1 MVLLVIYLINILLI
15 KKYLKEE
22 ELENRW
28 MTIRDSSLIINDWN
42 KPLLQDIKV
51 VDWNNNQVCP
61 KDYEPL
67 LKVPHKGILAH
78 CNCLSD

>member
-1 MVLLVIYLINILLI
+1 
-15 KKYLKEE
+15 
-22 ELENRW
+22 
-28 MTIRDSSLIINDWN
+28 MTIRDSSMIINDWN